1 MNSRLKIF
9 LAFLAIGFLGSCVND
24 KANEIVPNTL
34 VDCDTTYYKTTIRPI
49 IIANCAIQGCHV
61 TGGQSP
67 HLNSYTTIYGG
78 RNDIKFKINLPSNNS
93 NIMPPSGPLSAA
105 DLTKINNW
113 IDSGAAGCD

>member
-1 MNSRLKIF
+1 MKSRLKIF
-9 LAFLAIGFLGSCVND
+9 LAFLAIGFLGSCTND
-24 KANEIVPNTL
+24 KADEIVPNL
-34 VDCDTTYYKTTIRPI
+34 NCDTTYYQTTIKPI

-67 HLNSYTTIYGG
+67 NFISYANIFDN
-78 RNDIKFKINLPSNNS
+78 RNKIKTNINLPSNDN